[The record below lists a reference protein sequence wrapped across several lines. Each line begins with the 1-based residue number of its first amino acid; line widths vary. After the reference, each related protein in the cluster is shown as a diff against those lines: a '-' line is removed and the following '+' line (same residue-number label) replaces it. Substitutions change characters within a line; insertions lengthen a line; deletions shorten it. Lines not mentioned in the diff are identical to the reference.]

1 MRMNHGYLGE
11 GSLNIP
17 LNEELNVDTTT
28 LIELLKDSCKTHGLI
43 NK

>member
-1 MRMNHGYLGE
+1 MIMNHGYLGE

-17 LNEELNVDTTT
+17 LNEELNVDTTR

-43 NK
+43 IK